1 MEGELSSEES
11 NVFPFSSKKFEQYI
25 SNSIS
30 KKKKKQFPI
39 QNYLQPIRK
48 LNLK

>member
-30 KKKKKQFPI
+30 KKKKTI
-39 QNYLQPIRK
+39 SYSK
-48 LNLK
+48 LFTTN